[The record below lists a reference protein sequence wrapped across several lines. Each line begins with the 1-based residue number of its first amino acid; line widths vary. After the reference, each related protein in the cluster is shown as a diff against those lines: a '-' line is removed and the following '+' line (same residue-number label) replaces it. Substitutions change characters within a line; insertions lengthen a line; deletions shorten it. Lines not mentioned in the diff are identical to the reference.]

1 MDNYATETDL
11 EKIISRYVELLL
23 DDVLI
28 TEIILFGSYAKGRAD
43 KDSDID
49 LAVISPDFGEN
60 VLRDLQLLSRK
71 KIKVDPRIEAI
82 AYHPNAIHKAEA
94 GTFISEIIRT
104 GKKVYPK
111 KH

>member
-11 EKIISRYVELLL
+11 EKIVNKYVELLQN
-23 DDVLI
+23 DIRVA
-28 TEIILFGSYAKGRAD
+28 EVILFGSYAKGHAN

-82 AYHPNAIHKAEA
+82 AYH
-94 GTFISEIIRT
+94 
-104 GKKVYPK
+104 
-111 KH
+111 